1 MAELFLSL
9 TENIALLL
17 ALISLYAFV
26 VRRWRGESRLGQAVA
41 GLAFGAVAIAGM
53 LKPVV
58 VAPGLFFDGRTIVL
72 GVGAFVAG
80 PWAGL
85 SAAGLSLAARI
96 AMGGV
101 GLPPG
106 VLTITTSTILGLLFR
121 AARHRQPALRGDAGL
136 VGLGISVH
144 VTMLLCMLSLPW
156 ELALATIRQIAVPV
170 LTLYPLG
177 TFLLGKL
184 LIGQEELVRSRRELE
199 ASERQMRLLTDNATD
214 ILTVVGEDR
223 RLIYMSPAIESIL
236 GYTPAEVAGRDLFD
250 YVHPD
255 DRPGLEAA
263 QRAHALDSAPWTTSF
278 RARRR
283 DGSALWV
290 ESRIRLLSG
299 QAGSASGRLVIVS
312 RDIGD
317 RRAVEEKLAETL
329 NIQRAILDTIP
340 DSAWMKDRR
349 GVYLG
354 ANATFGLTCGLLPE
368 EIHGK
373 SDAEIWS
380 DPAEA
385 AKFTADDARVLASGR
400 PLVVDDQLKLPS
412 GQSVWF
418 ETIKTPFHDGSGAVV
433 GTVGI
438 ARDVTERRRA
448 ELEQRRLVAAIE
460 QAAESV
466 LILDRDHAIL
476 YANPAFERLSG
487 YDRDAVRG
495 RTANFLWGEETPAET
510 QREISEALG
519 AGRLWRGTSTWR
531 RRDGSPLHTIAS
543 ITGIPDETGAL
554 GSYVAVHFDQTELR
568 ALEERL
574 SQAQKMEAIGTLAG
588 GIAHDF
594 NNILGAIIGYTE
606 MASLAE
612 PGSAAAPRHLGEVL
626 TAANRAKEL
635 VTQILSFSRREPLRT
650 QPVAPGPIIEE
661 TLGFLRASI
670 PSSIEI
676 SFTCGCADARV
687 MAGPAQL
694 HQILLNLCTNSAQ
707 AMAGAGGSIA
717 IALECLSLATP
728 RNWGGP
734 ALPAGDYV
742 RLTVTDTGPGLDP
755 LLLPRIFE
763 PFFTTK
769 GPGLGTGMGLAVV
782 HGIVTGLGG
791 SVEAEC
797 GPGRGF
803 RVEILLPRLPSAA
816 MTAPEPHVLPAG
828 GVGRILV
835 AEDEPQL
842 RALYEEALTNAGHRV
857 STAAR
862 GDEALAHFQASP
874 AACDLLITD
883 LTMPGLSGEKLA
895 TAVRALRPALPI
907 LLVTGYTENAAES
920 QLRALGGVEVLLK
933 PVDVQTLCQVAG
945 RMLAAS
951 REGAPT
957 DHD

>member
-53 LKPVV
+53 MKPVV

-85 SAAGLSLAARI
+85 LAAGLSLAVRI

-106 VLTITTSTILGLLFR
+106 VLTITSSTVLGMLFR
-121 AARHRQPALRGDAGL
+121 AARRRQPALSGDAGL
-136 VGLGISVH
+136 LALGFTVH
-144 VTMLLCMLSLPW
+144 VTMLLCMFSLPW
-156 ELALATIRQIAVPV
+156 ELALATIRQIALPV

-184 LIGQEELVRSRRELE
+184 LIGQEELVRSRQELE

-214 ILTVVGEDR
+214 ILTVVGNDWQAV
-223 RLIYMSPAIESIL
+223 YMSPACQSIL
-236 GYTPAEVAGRDLFD
+236 GYTPAAMAGRNLLGF
-250 YVHPD
+250 VHPED
-255 DRPGLEAA
+255 VGALEAA
-263 QRAHALDSAPWTTSF
+263 LRAHADDTEAWTATF
-278 RARRR
+278 RARRQ
-283 DGSALWV
+283 DGSYLWMESHLRALHDPAAPRAG
-290 ESRIRLLSG
+290 RII
-299 QAGSASGRLVIVS
+299 IVS
-312 RDIGD
+312 RDISD
-317 RRAVEEKLAETL
+317 RRAIEEMLAQTR

-340 DSAWMKDRR
+340 DSAWMKDTR

-354 ANATFGLTCGLLPE
+354 ANAPFGATCGRAPA
-368 EIHGK
+368 EIAGK
-373 SDAEIWS
+373 TDAELWA
-380 DPAEA
+380 DPRQAE
-385 AKFTADDARVLASGR
+385 KFAADDSRVITSGR
-400 PLVVDDQLKLPS
+400 PIVAEDPLTLPS
-412 GQSVWF
+412 GEALWF
-418 ETIKTPFHDGSGAVV
+418 ETIKTPFHDASGAVV

-438 ARDVTERRRA
+438 ARNITERRRA
-448 ELEQRRLVAAIE
+448 ELEQRRLAAAIE

-466 LILDRDHAIL
+466 LILDREHAIL

-487 YDRDAVRG
+487 YGRDAVRG
-495 RTANFLWGEETPAET
+495 RTAYFLWGEEMPAET
-510 QREISEALG
+510 QREIREALD
-519 AGRLWRGTSTWR
+519 AGHVWRGPSTWR
-531 RRDGSPLHTIAS
+531 RRDGSLLHTLAS

-568 ALEERL
+568 TMEERL
-574 SQAQKMEAIGTLAG
+574 LQAQKMEAIGRLAG

-612 PGSAAAPRHLGEVL
+612 PAASATGRHLGEVL

-635 VTQILSFSRREPLRT
+635 VTQILSFSRREPLRA
-650 QPVAPGPIIEE
+650 QPVALGPIVEE
-661 TLGFLRASI
+661 TLGLLRASI
-670 PSSIEI
+670 PSSVQI
-676 SFTCGCADARV
+676 SYLSRCADARV
-687 MAGPAQL
+687 MAGPTQL
-694 HQILLNLCTNSAQ
+694 HQILLNLCSNSAQ
-707 AMAGAGGSIA
+707 AMARTGGSIT
-717 IALECLSLATP
+717 IELDCLPLAAPHT
-728 RNWGGP
+728 WGGP
-734 ALPAGDYV
+734 ALPPGDYLCL
-742 RLTVTDTGPGLDP
+742 RVTDTGPGLDP
-755 LLLPRIFE
+755 ALLPRIFE

-769 GPGLGTGMGLAVV
+769 APGQGTGMGLAVV

-791 SVEAEC
+791 SVEAESS
-797 GPGRGF
+797 PGRGF
-803 RVEILLPRLPSAA
+803 RVEILLPRLAPAA
-816 MTAPEPHVLPAG
+816 AAAPELSAPAASG
-828 GVGRILV
+828 LGHILV

-842 RALYEEALTNAGHRV
+842 LTLFEHALTSAGHRV

-862 GDEALAHFQASP
+862 GDEALAHFQTSP
-874 AACDLLITD
+874 ATCDLLITD
-883 LTMPGLSGEKLA
+883 LAMPGLSGESLA
-895 TAVRALRPALPI
+895 AAVRALHPGLPI
-907 LLVTGYTENAAES
+907 LLVTGYTDSAAES

-933 PVDVQTLCQVAG
+933 PVGVQTLCQLAA

-957 DHD
+957 NHD